1 MRVIVL
7 AAGQGFRLDGFHK
20 LRIRDPRSG
29 KPLLQHLRDL
39 FVGCDMTVVLGF
51 QAISVMNDF
60 PDVDYVY
67 NEHWSITGNSYSLSL
82 ALDDRPAVVVSGD
95 LFFDT
100 AMVQLIEG
108 APGDAVFVQRSENK
122 QAHSVRC
129 TADGDRVTDLYLGEP
144 RKPTDTETIGIY
156 KVSNPSLL
164 RAWKRACAQ
173 NRSVFCGIN
182 LPIAEATVTAVD
194 KGDLFLHEVNTHL
207 DYLNLLTRA
216 RSDRS

>member
-20 LRIRDPRSG
+20 LRIRDPRTG
-29 KPLLQHLRDL
+29 KPLLAHLRELFDGWDL
-39 FVGCDMTVVLGF
+39 TVVLGY

-67 NEHWSITGNSYSLSL
+67 NEHWSITGNSYSLAL
-82 ALDDRPAVVVSGD
+82 AIDDRPCVVVSGD
-95 LFFDT
+95 LFFD
-100 AMVQLIEG
+100 AELVKLIAN
-108 APGDAVFVQRSENK
+108 APGDVVFVQRSENK

-129 TADGDRVTDLYLGEP
+129 SADAGRVTDLYLGEP

-156 KVSNPSLL
+156 KATDAALL
-164 RAWKRACAQ
+164 RNWKRACMQ
-173 NRSVFCGIN
+173 NRSVFCGVN
-182 LPIAEATVTAVD
+182 LPISESKLAAVD

-207 DYLNLLTRA
+207 DYLNLIQ
-216 RSDRS
+216 RSKR

>member
-39 FVGCDMTVVLGF
+39 FAGHDMTVVLGY

-95 LFFDT
+95 LFFD
-100 AMVQLIEG
+100 ADLVELIEG
-108 APGDAVFVQRSENK
+108 APGDAVLVQRSENK

-129 TADGDRVTDLYLGEP
+129 TSDGQRVTDLYLGEP

-156 KVSNPSLL
+156 KASNPSLL

-182 LPIAEATVTAVD
+182 LPIADTAVAAVD
-194 KGDLFLHEVNTHL
+194 KGELFLHEVNTHL